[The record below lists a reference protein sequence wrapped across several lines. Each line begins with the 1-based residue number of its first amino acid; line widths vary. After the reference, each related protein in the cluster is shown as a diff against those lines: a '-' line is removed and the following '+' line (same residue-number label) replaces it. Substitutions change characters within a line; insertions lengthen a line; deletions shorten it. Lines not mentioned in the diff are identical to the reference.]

1 MGTGLALLGTG
12 IGVTGNQDRRYW
24 EPVFALLGTR
34 IGVKLG
40 TGIFVTGN
48 QDWHLNWEPGLKCV
62 DDCTWKGYLVDKAV
76 VSTAGSPHLKITKGS
91 WI

>member
-24 EPVFALLGTR
+24 EPGFALLGTR

-48 QDWHLNWEPGLKCV
+48 
-62 DDCTWKGYLVDKAV
+62 
-76 VSTAGSPHLKITKGS
+76 
-91 WI
+91 